1 MHLPTEQNKRVN
13 EIDAI
18 RAVALLGILMMN
30 IMTFAGSYMGLG
42 TEGLSASY
50 TGTANENSL
59 WFINAFVTS
68 SFFTMFSFLFGLGFY
83 IFMERARLKSEKP
96 DLLFVRR
103 LVILLIIGILHGI
116 FIWFGDI
123 LTQYAITGFWLLL
136 FARVKPVVNLIV
148 PIVIFVIGS
157 LFIGLLAVIMNRFIG
172 LDGID
177 MAGAD
182 KVPGFMYF
190 NFTEIMHNGTYMD
203 LLGLNTSM
211 FLLSTTGIIIT
222 MPIVLAMFLLGLYV
236 GQKNLHM
243 TFSNH
248 LKKIA
253 IFGVIALL
261 IGIPLKLYT
270 GYYMTFPGSGAT
282 EIISGLSYTLGG
294 PLVAM
299 GYVALLVILFVK
311 VPVLVRI
318 LQPAGQMALTNYLMQ
333 SIVMVSFFK
342 ISGLYD
348 QVDAVY
354 FIPISIGFFMIQVG
368 LSHIWMRYFT
378 YGPFEWLW
386 RTLTYMR
393 VVPIKRSE

>member
-1 MHLPTEQNKRVN
+1 MHLPTEQSKRIN

-30 IMTFAGSYMGLG
+30 IMTFAGNNTGLG
-42 TEGLSASY
+42 GDLGDSY
-50 TGTANENSL
+50 TGNANENAL

-68 SFFTMFSFLFGLGFY
+68 NFFTMFSFLFGLGFY
-83 IFMERARLKSEKP
+83 IFMERARLKSDKP

-136 FARVKPVVNLIV
+136 FARLRPVVNLIV
-148 PIVIFVIGS
+148 PIVIFTLGTLLIGT
-157 LFIGLLAVIMNRFIG
+157 LALLMNRLSG
-172 LDGID
+172 LEALDTTGT
-177 MAGAD
+177 D
-182 KVPGFMYF
+182 KVPGFMDI
-190 NFTEIMHNGTYMD
+190 NFTEIMHNGTYID
-203 LLGLNTSM
+203 LLGLNATM
-211 FLLSTTGIIIT
+211 FGLASTGIIIT

-243 TFSNH
+243 TFTNH
-248 LKKIA
+248 LKKIV

-270 GYYMTFPGSGAT
+270 GYYMTFSGTLA
-282 EIISGLSYTLGG
+282 EEVLSGLSYTLAG
-294 PLVAM
+294 PLVAL

-311 VPVLVRI
+311 VPVLVRL

-333 SIVMVSFFK
+333 SIVMVAFFK
-342 ISGLYD
+342 MSGMYD
-348 QVDAVY
+348 QVDAIY
-354 FIPISIGFFMIQVG
+354 FVPISVGFFLIQVG
-368 LSHIWMRYFT
+368 LSHIWMRYFS

-393 VVPIKRSE
+393 MVPIRRSE